1 MIDAERIL
9 DPVRRF
15 SYRFVYRRAPL
26 IVIEVMELLKDALK
40 SGKNRVAITLDI
52 GKTRIEA
59 SIRGSHLETSWV
71 SIPLS
76 MLLEAE
82 VKPDT
87 VYMVTQEGLKPLV
100 RYDDTTSSFYKL
112 RHVGLGKAPT
122 LEINGIHMHRI
133 HGTDPWSDTLAKVR
147 ALGKLN
153 RAVVLDT
160 CTGLGYTAIA
170 AARRGASLV
179 ITVEKDPNVIELA
192 SYNPWS
198 ADLELNNV
206 VTLLGDSTEVVKHFE
221 DETFTHII
229 HDPPRFNVA
238 GELYSEEYYRELY
251 RVLKRGGKLF
261 HYTGEPGK
269 HSNISI
275 LKGVKNRLIAAGF
288 DRVSWVPEAQG
299 FIAIKL

>member
-1 MIDAERIL
+1 MIDTEHIL

-15 SYRFVYRRAPL
+15 SYRFTYRRAPL
-26 IVIEVMELLKDALK
+26 IVVEVIELLREALK
-40 SGKNRVAITLDI
+40 SGKDHVVITLDI
-52 GKTRIEA
+52 GKTHIEA
-59 SIRGSHLETSWV
+59 SIRNSYLETNWI
-71 SIPLS
+71 SIPLR

-82 VKPDT
+82 IKPDT
-87 VYMVTQEGLKPLV
+87 VYMVTSEGLKPLV
-100 RYDDTTSSFYKL
+100 RYDDTTFSFYKL

-133 HGTDPWSDTLAKVR
+133 HGTDPWRDTLAKVR

-153 RAVVLDT
+153 RAIVLDT

-170 AARRGASLV
+170 AARKGALLV
-179 ITVEKDPNVIELA
+179 ITMEKDPNVIELA

-198 ADLELNNV
+198 ADLEMINI
-206 VTLLGDSTEVVKHFE
+206 VTLLGDSTEVIKHFE
-221 DETFTHII
+221 NETFTHII

-238 GELYSEEYYRELY
+238 GELYSKEYYRELY

-261 HYTGEPGK
+261 HYTGEPGR

-275 LKGVKNRLIAAGF
+275 LKGVKNRLMAVGF
-288 DRVSWVPEAQG
+288 NRVLWVPEAQG
-299 FIAIKL
+299 FVAMKL